1 METLDR
7 AKLAVEQ
14 AEADEIPELYDKRPN
29 WPQAEPGHSH
39 MTRQS
44 PESILHS
51 QCCKWVIVILY
62 STPSVPSLGCRDW
75 VVSTFCGLAET
86 IMSNQSWEE
95 NHTFAARLEH
105 GFLEGTHHHHP
116 QTRIPIPPLL
126 SLKCSSPRSSHFA
139 VVPPTKAIL
148 ESIMTSTRSGQ

>member
-95 NHTFAARLEH
+95 NHTFAARLEQA
-105 GFLEGTHHHHP
+105 TS
-116 QTRIPIPPLL
+116 L
-126 SLKCSSPRSSHFA
+126 SHSSSVCSSIQFNFCLIRFHPAYCYLILHFF
-139 VVPPTKAIL
+139 
-148 ESIMTSTRSGQ
+148 